1 MKVRIFE
8 SREAWLN
15 GRLGKITGS
24 ALKETINLRD
34 SATKPGVWRTAAESI
49 IGSAAIAEDDL
60 TSVQIMQRG
69 HDLEPVAIARFEK
82 EARKRVTRGLVL
94 WESDEDSRMAVSPD
108 GMIGKTAAIE
118 VKCLLSPKHLEALY
132 TKAIPKNTGGYE
144 EQAAQYFI
152 VHEKLKTLYY
162 AFYHP
167 DFPEGLDFFFL
178 TFTRSDLQ
186 EDIERFSVAE
196 REAAAKIREIVN
208 AVTLYSP
215 EEVAKVNAVK
225 EELLAGA
232 QVVHAEGMAKLQEL
246 VTTQ

>member
-1 MKVRIFE
+1 MKSVEYE

-15 GRLGKITGS
+15 ARLGKITGS
-24 ALKETINLRD
+24 ALKETVNLRD
-34 SATKPGVWRTAAESI
+34 GATKAGVWRTAAESI

-60 TSVQIMQRG
+60 SSTQVMQRG

-82 EARKRVTRGLVL
+82 ETGKKVKRGYIL
-94 WESDEDSRMAVSPD
+94 WERDDDSRMAVSPD

-152 VHEKLKTLYY
+152 VHEKLTKLFY

-167 DFPEGLDFFFL
+167 DFPDGLDFFYL
-178 TFTRSDLQ
+178 TFTRADMQ
-186 EDIERFSVAE
+186 EDIDMLMAAE
-196 REAAAKIREIVN
+196 RSAVAKIREIVN

-215 EEVAKVNAVK
+215 AEIAKVNAVK
-225 EELLAGA
+225 EELLTPNETN
-232 QVVHAEGMAKLQEL
+232 V
-246 VTTQ
+246 